1 MSGGSRPRRLLK
13 GYCRE
18 KRCFIFF
25 HAFPLSDILPA
36 AKQIPPIVSAPSP
49 DGLTEQ
55 GKKVAMKY
63 EELLSRSDDWLKY
76 AIRLNLC
83 HEPKECLEKERKA
96 ALSDSRIMGFLH
108 DVADFHGAAITNHKN
123 PDLPIHKLLFLLE
136 LGFDAEVPEIRTA
149 ADEIMKHREDSGIFH
164 SLTNIPR
171 HFGGMGEAAFSWCL
185 CDAPLLLLALL
196 KAGAEYKE
204 HILRG
209 VEYLASLCREN
220 GFPCA
225 GSRELGSFRGPGRKE
240 DPCPYATLIM
250 ADLLARIPEYRDG
263 PAAAA
268 STEALLSLW
277 ENSRGQHPY
286 LFHMGTDFRKLKAPS
301 LWYDLLSV
309 AAVLSRFPRVHAD
322 PRFKEMIRLIKSKG
336 DEEGFFTPESVY
348 LKLKAWDFGQKKT
361 PSPYLTYLCLRIFDR
376 VGQGAGLQPAL

>member
-1 MSGGSRPRRLLK
+1 MATK
-13 GYCRE
+13 Y
-18 KRCFIFF
+18 
-25 HAFPLSDILPA
+25 
-36 AKQIPPIVSAPSP
+36 
-49 DGLTEQ
+49 
-55 GKKVAMKY
+55 GK
-63 EELLSRSDDWLKY
+63 LLSRSDDWLKT

-83 HEPKECLEKERKA
+83 HEPKECLEQERKA
-96 ALSDSRIMGFLH
+96 ALSDSRIQGLLH
-108 DVADFHGAAITNHKN
+108 DVTDFHSVPITNHRD
-123 PDLPIHKLLFLLE
+123 PGLPIHKLLFLLD
-136 LGFDAEVPEIRTA
+136 LGFDAGVPEIKAA
-149 ADEIMKHREDSGIFH
+149 ADEIMKHKEDSGVCQ

-171 HFGGMGEAAFSWCL
+171 HFGGTGEAAFSWCL
-185 CDAPLLLLALL
+185 CDAPLLLKALL
-196 KAGAEYKE
+196 KAGAEYRE
-204 HILRG
+204 HALQG
-209 VEYLASLCREN
+209 VASLLSLCRDN

-225 GSRELGSFRGPGRKE
+225 ASGELGRFHGPGRRE

-277 ENSRGQHPY
+277 ENSRERHPY
-286 LFHMGTDFRKLKAPS
+286 LFHMGTDFRRLKAPS

-322 PRFKEMIRLIKSKG
+322 PRFKEMTGLIKSKE

-376 VGQGAGLQPAL
+376 VGQDAGLQSAL